1 MCSFNHE
8 ISELHI
14 IHQKN
19 IRITK
24 FLKTM
29 KTNQISSKEENEKSI
44 LESSLF
50 KMYVKSCLMESS
62 LYDRNYISVLI
73 LLEIFYIYEIFKDYE
88 AM

>member
-14 IHQKN
+14 TYQKN

-29 KTNQISSKEENEKSI
+29 KTNQISSKDVCQKLSHGI
-44 LESSLF
+44 LF
-50 KMYVKSCLMESS
+50 IRQK
-62 LYDRNYISVLI
+62 LYKCAHIVGNFLYL
-73 LLEIFYIYEIFKDYE
+73 
-88 AM
+88 